1 MKQGAV
7 IKRTGYVCSLAL
19 CPTLAYCM
27 VPHYRGGSEAEKK
40 LVAYAQSLDKE
51 GVEVRFKPGQA

>member
-1 MKQGAV
+1 M

-40 LVAYAQSLDKE
+40 LVAYSQSLDKE
-51 GVEVRFKPGQA
+51 GVEVRFEPGQA